1 MVMTFLYQLIWI
13 FNKDI
18 ITSKLAIIIML
29 DFEYWRSFYSSQYM
43 YLVDF
48 FFKFKKKIEWRSKYS
63 PIRSSSF

>member
-18 ITSKLAIIIML
+18 ITSKLAIINML

-43 YLVDF
+43 YLMGF
-48 FFKFKKKIEWRSKYS
+48 FFQIQEKNWMEI
-63 PIRSSSF
+63 

>member
-18 ITSKLAIIIML
+18 ITSKLALINML

-43 YLVDF
+43 YLVGF
-48 FFKFKKKIEWRSKYS
+48 FF
-63 PIRSSSF
+63 

>member
-18 ITSKLAIIIML
+18 ITSKLAIINML

-43 YLVDF
+43 YLVGF
-48 FFKFKKKIEWRSKYS
+48 FFLKFKLNGDLNINQYAVYLSK
-63 PIRSSSF
+63 